1 MAGKE
6 PRITKQ
12 LAGKLSNYLRSVDAQ
27 RPILRKTQQL
37 APWPDEVK

>member
-27 RPILRKTQQL
+27 RPILRKL
-37 APWPDEVK
+37 NNWHLGRMK